1 MDRDTEAAY
10 AAGLFD
16 GEGSVTLTRNHPLRW
31 PSPQVS
37 VASNDREVLE
47 WLKGRFGGV
56 ITTKKPRLSTHSISF
71 DWKLTDRRALAF
83 LRLISPYLLIY
94 RKQRRVELLLT
105 DYIACT
111 PRNGRYSPEMAAR
124 KEELVR
130 QFHSLP

>member
-1 MDRDTEAAY
+1 MECDFDAAY

-47 WLKGRFGGV
+47 WLQARFGGV
-56 ITTKKPRLSTHSISF
+56 ITTEKPRLPTPSISF
-71 DWKLTDRRALAF
+71 DWKLTDRKALAF
-83 LRLISPYLLIY
+83 LGLIRPYLLIH

-105 DYIACT
+105 DYLACT

-124 KEELVR
+124 KQELVR